1 MTRKERAG
9 RAVDLAG
16 TLLREA
22 RAQETPEEKAQAR
35 RLARMM
41 EDPRGKQL
49 TIALVDQAF
58 RSRRPERIADQLGYL
73 LERYGTP
80 QFMEWWER
88 VALMLGGVMGHYLPS
103 VVVPPIVARLRHET
117 ESLILPAEEDELR
130 QYLTERRRAGVRLNL
145 NLLGE
150 AILGEG
156 EAARRLEAYLA
167 LLAREDV
174 EYISVKVSSV
184 FSQINLVAFRH
195 TVERVKERLRVLYG
209 QALRHQYRHA
219 DGHLTPKFINL
230 DMEEHRDLDLTVT
243 AFREVLDEAEFL
255 PLRAGVVL
263 QAYLPESHRVQRALT
278 AWAIERRRR
287 GGAPIKLRIVKGA
300 NLAMEGIEAARHG
313 WPQAPYTTKVDVDA
327 NFKRMVEYGC
337 HLDHAPAVHLGIA
350 THNLFDVAHGLVL
363 RDDPES
369 LSPIGGEGRVRGPGS
384 LEPFVEFEMLEGMAN
399 HQARAVQARA
409 GGLLLYAPV
418 VRAEDFHSAIAYL
431 VRRLD
436 ENTAPN
442 NFLRHVFGLEPG
454 SPDWERER
462 DRFLSA
468 FDLVDEVSD
477 APRQHQ
483 NRAGE
488 TLESFSNESLSP
500 IGGEGRV
507 RGRTSRMDSTFSN
520 EPDTDWS
527 VSANREWID
536 AVITSWSDRPPE
548 TVPLQIG
555 GELIAGAGE
564 TEAQDRSRPERA
576 AYRHALAGREQI
588 GRALDVAHAAQKTWA
603 AGPASERRAL
613 LEQAAA
619 VLACRR
625 GDLIGAMIVDG
636 AKTVAEADPEV
647 SEAIDFARYYLRS
660 LEEAGPDLTGCQM
673 DPLGV
678 IVIAPPWN
686 FPLSIPASG
695 VLAALAAGNSV
706 LLKPAP
712 EAVLVGW
719 HLAKALWDGGI
730 PRDVLQFMPCPDD
743 DVGRSLVTDPR
754 VDAVILTGSAETA
767 RRFLT
772 WRPDLTLFAETSGKN
787 AMIITALSDR
797 DQAIRDLIHS
807 AFGHQGQKCSAASLA
822 ICEAEVYDD
831 AVFRRQLRD
840 AAISL
845 GAGSAWETSS
855 RITPLTQAPGE
866 ALRRALTTLDEGE
879 EWLLEPRLMTGEHP
893 HLWSPGIK
901 LGVRG
906 GSFFHRTECF
916 GPVLGLMRA
925 ENLDEAIE
933 LANGTPYGL
942 TSGIQSLDDR
952 EIDRWID
959 RIEAGNLYVNRP
971 ITGAMVGRQPFGG
984 WKASSVGPGAKVG
997 GPNYVL
1003 QLARWRASTS
1013 LSPIGGKGRSENES
1027 LSPIGGERRSS
1038 SRDAALSDEARAEWV
1053 REQGSRADNESL
1065 SPIGGEG
1072 GVRGQLSALLER
1084 WLAEEQDEQ
1093 AKALLRASAASYAL
1107 AWQRHFSR
1115 EHDPMRILGERNV
1128 FRYRPCRHV
1137 LVRAEAAS
1145 PAGRLALQ
1153 QVLLAALTCDVPL
1166 TVSLSRGEQSPWL
1179 GEHAAVAAGI
1189 ESEADLIEH
1198 LRSAEDVE
1206 RLRVL
1211 APVSLG
1217 VRAAAH
1223 EAGVAVIDAPVLA
1236 TGRLELRWYLR
1247 EQTIARV
1254 VHRYGNIMEPAATE

>member
-1 MTRKERAG
+1 MSAMTRRKERAG
-9 RAVDLAG
+9 RAVELAA

-22 RAQETPEEKAQAR
+22 RAQETPAEIAQAR

-41 EDPRGKQL
+41 EDPRGKEL

-58 RSRRPERIADQLGYL
+58 RSRRPERIADQLSYL
-73 LERYGTP
+73 LHRYGTP

-103 VVVPPIVARLRHET
+103 VIVPPIVARLRHET
-117 ESLILPAEEDELR
+117 ESLILPGEEEELQR
-130 QYLTERRRAGVRLNL
+130 YLAQRRRAGVRLNL

-184 FSQINLVAFRH
+184 FSQITLVAFRH
-195 TVERVKERLRVLYG
+195 TVERVKARLRVLYR
-209 QALRHQYRHA
+209 QALRHHYRHP

-243 AFREVLDEAEFL
+243 AFREVLDEEEFA

-300 NLAMEGIEAARHG
+300 NLAMERIEAAVHG
-313 WPQAPYTTKVDVDA
+313 WPQAPYTTKAEVDA
-327 NFKRMVEYGC
+327 NFKRMLEYGC
-337 HLDHAPAVHLGIA
+337 LPERVQAVHLGIA
-350 THNLFDVAHGLVL
+350 SHNLFDVAHGLVL
-363 RDDPES
+363 RDD
-369 LSPIGGEGRVRGPGS
+369 EGV
-384 LEPFVEFEMLEGMAN
+384 EPFVEFEMLEGMAN

-436 ENTAPN
+436 ENTAPD

-462 DRFLSA
+462 DRFLAA
-468 FDLVDEVSD
+468 FDLLDEISD

-483 NRAGE
+483 DRAS
-488 TLESFSNESLSP
+488 ESMESRSSSRDAVLSD
-500 IGGEGRV
+500 EASAESV
-507 RGRTSRMDSTFSN
+507 RGQASRQGEDGANAFSN

-527 VSANREWID
+527 VPANREWID
-536 AVITSWSDRPPE
+536 AVVTSWRARPSE
-548 TVPLQIG
+548 TVPLQIA
-555 GELIAGAGE
+555 GELIKGAAAV
-564 TEAQDRSRPERA
+564 EARDRSLPDRI
-576 AYRHALAGREQI
+576 AYRHALADRAQI
-588 GRALDVAHAAQKTWA
+588 DRALDAARAAQPVWA
-603 AGPASERRAL
+603 AGSVEERRAL
-613 LEQAAA
+613 LDQAAL
-619 VLACRR
+619 VLARR
-625 GDLIGAMIVDG
+625 RADLIGAMVIDG
-636 AKTVAEADPEV
+636 AKTVQEADPEV
-647 SEAIDFARYYLRS
+647 SEAVDFARYYPRS

-673 DPLGV
+673 GPLGV

-695 VLAALAAGNSV
+695 VLAALAGGNCA

-719 HLAKALWDGGI
+719 HLARALWDGGI
-730 PRDVLQFMPCPDD
+730 PREVLQFVPCPDD
-743 DVGRSLVTDPR
+743 DVGRALITDPR

-767 RRFLT
+767 RRFLS
-772 WRPDLTLFAETSGKN
+772 WRPDLQLFAETSGKN
-787 AMIITALSDR
+787 SMIITALADR
-797 DQAIRDLIHS
+797 DQAIRDLVRS

-840 AAISL
+840 AAASL
-845 GAGSAWETSS
+845 DAGSAWELSS
-855 RITPLTQAPGE
+855 RITPLTQPPGE
-866 ALRRALTTLDEGE
+866 ALRRALTTLDPDE
-879 EWLLEPRLMTGEHP
+879 EWLLEPRRVVEHP
-893 HLWSPGIK
+893 YLWSPGIK
-901 LGVRG
+901 LGVRR
-906 GSFFHRTECF
+906 GSFFHVTECF

-925 ENLDEAIE
+925 ENLDEAID

-952 EIDRWID
+952 EITRWVDGID
-959 RIEAGNLYVNRP
+959 AGNLYVNRP

-1003 QLARWRASTS
+1003 QLARWRQ
-1013 LSPIGGKGRSENES
+1013 
-1027 LSPIGGERRSS
+1027 
-1038 SRDAALSDEARAEWV
+1038 V
-1053 REQGSRADNESL
+1053 RLPTPAVECAPRVA
-1065 SPIGGEG
+1065 
-1072 GVRGQLSALLER
+1072 ALLER
-1084 WLAEEQDEQ
+1084 FLEDAPFEP
-1093 AKALLRASAASYAL
+1093 APLLGASAASFAE

-1115 EHDPMRILGERNV
+1115 EHERVRILGERNV
-1128 FRYRPCRHV
+1128 FRYRPCRRM
-1137 LVRAEAAS
+1137 LVRAETDS
-1145 PAGRLALQ
+1145 PGGRLALRL
-1153 QVLLAALTCDVPL
+1153 VLLAALTCDVPV
-1166 TVSLSRGEQSPWL
+1166 TVSLSRGDPWPWL
-1179 GEHAAVAAGI
+1179 ADHAGI
-1189 ESEADLIEH
+1189 TGSTESEAELIAR
-1198 LRSAEDVE
+1198 LRNSSEKDGVD

-1211 APVSLG
+1211 DPVSLA
-1217 VRAAAH
+1217 VLSAAH

-1236 TGRLELRWYLR
+1236 AGRLELRWYLR
-1247 EQTIARV
+1247 EQTIGRV
-1254 VHRYGNIMEPAATE
+1254 THRYGNVMEPAATE

>member
-1 MTRKERAG
+1 MSCRRERAR
-9 RAVDLAG
+9 RAVDLAEA
-16 TLLREA
+16 LLREA
-22 RAQETPEEKAQAR
+22 RAQETPDEIAQAR

-41 EDPRGKQL
+41 EDPGGKQL
-49 TIALVDQAF
+49 TIALIDQAF
-58 RSRRPERIADQLGYL
+58 RSRRPTRIADQISYL
-73 LERYGTP
+73 LERYGAP
-80 QFMEWWER
+80 HFMEWWER
-88 VALMLGGVMGHYLPS
+88 VALMLGGVMAHYLPS
-103 VVVPPIVARLRHET
+103 VVVPPIVAHLRHET
-117 ESLILPAEEDELR
+117 QSLILPAEEEELQR
-130 QYLTERRRAGVRLNL
+130 YLAGRRGAGIRLNL

-156 EAARRLEAYLA
+156 EAARRLEAYLI

-174 EYISVKVSSV
+174 EYISVKVSSI

-195 TVERVKERLRVLYG
+195 TVLRVKERLRVLYR

-230 DMEEHRDLDLTVT
+230 DMEEHRDLELTAT
-243 AFREVLDEAEFL
+243 AFREVLDEGEFL
-255 PLRAGVVL
+255 SLWAGIVL
-263 QAYLPESHRVQRALT
+263 QAYVPESHRVQRALVT
-278 AWAIERRRR
+278 WAIERRRR
-287 GGAPIKLRIVKGA
+287 GGAPIKIRIVKGA
-300 NLAMEGIEAARHG
+300 NLAMERIEAAVHG
-313 WPQAPYTTKVDVDA
+313 WPQAPYTTKAEVDA

-337 HLDHAPAVHLGIA
+337 RLEHARAVHLGIA
-350 THNLFDVAHGLVL
+350 THNLFDVAHGLLL
-363 RDDPES
+363 RED
-369 LSPIGGEGRVRGPGS
+369 EG

-399 HQARAVQARA
+399 QQARAVQARA

-436 ENTAPN
+436 ENTAKD
-442 NFLRHVFGLEPG
+442 NFLRHVVDLESG

-468 FDLVDEVSD
+468 FDLVDQLSD

-483 NRAGE
+483 NR
-488 TLESFSNESLSP
+488 SESLSP
-500 IGGEGRV
+500 TRGEGRV
-507 RGRTSRMDSTFSN
+507 KGPAATPFSN

-527 VSANREWID
+527 VAANRDWIE
-536 AVITSWSDRPPE
+536 AVVTRWRERAPE

-555 GELIAGAGE
+555 GELMAGAAE
-564 TEAQDRSRPERA
+564 VQARDRSRPERV
-576 AYRHALAGREQI
+576 AYRHALADRAQVN
-588 GRALDVAHAAQKTWA
+588 RALDVARAAQPAWA
-603 AGPASERRAL
+603 ARLPAERRTL
-613 LEQAAA
+613 LDRAAA
-619 VLACRR
+619 VLARRR

-647 SEAIDFARYYLRS
+647 SEAIDFARYYPRS
-660 LEEAGPDLTGCQM
+660 LEETAGHVGNCQM
-673 DPLGV
+673 EVLGV
-678 IVIAPPWN
+678 VVVAPPWN

-695 VLAALAAGNSV
+695 VSAALAAGNSA

-719 HLAKALWDGGI
+719 HLAQALWDGGI
-730 PRDVLQFMPCPDD
+730 PREVLQFVPCPDHE
-743 DVGRSLVTDPR
+743 VGRALITDSR

-787 AMIITALSDR
+787 AMIVTALADR
-797 DQAIRDLIHS
+797 DQAIRDLVRS

-831 AVFRRQLRD
+831 TVFRRQLRD
-840 AAISL
+840 AAASL
-845 GAGSAWETSS
+845 DVGSAWETSS
-855 RITPLTQAPGE
+855 RITPLTQAPGG

-879 EWLLEPRLMTGEHP
+879 EWLLEPRLVSGHP

-906 GSFFHRTECF
+906 GSFFHSTECF

-925 ENLDEAIE
+925 LHLDEAIG

-942 TSGIQSLDDR
+942 TSGIHTLDDR
-952 EIDRWID
+952 EIDQWLD

-1003 QLARWRASTS
+1003 QLARWRETTLPTAGAS
-1013 LSPIGGKGRSENES
+1013 LRPEI
-1027 LSPIGGERRSS
+1027 
-1038 SRDAALSDEARAEWV
+1038 
-1053 REQGSRADNESL
+1053 
-1065 SPIGGEG
+1065 
-1072 GVRGQLSALLER
+1072 SALLER
-1084 WLAEEQDEQ
+1084 WLEATDEQ
-1093 AKALLRASAASYAL
+1093 GKALLRASAASYAE
-1107 AWQRHFSR
+1107 AWQHHFSR

-1128 FRYRPCRHV
+1128 FRYRPCRGV
-1137 LVRAEAAS
+1137 LVRAEAA
-1145 PAGRLALQ
+1145 AQAERLALQ
-1153 QVLLAALTCDVPL
+1153 QVILAALTCNVPL
-1166 TVSLSRGEQSPWL
+1166 TISLSRDDPSSWL
-1179 GEHAAVAAGI
+1179 PEHAAVAAVI
-1189 ESEADLIEH
+1189 ESEVDAIER
-1198 LRSAEDVE
+1198 LRSSTAIE

-1211 APVSLG
+1211 DTVSPA

-1223 EAGVAVIDAPVLA
+1223 EAGVAVIDTPVLA

-1247 EQTIARV
+1247 EQTIAHV
-1254 VHRYGNIMEPAATE
+1254 MHRYGNVMEPAAAE

>member
-1 MTRKERAG
+1 MERAK
-9 RAVDLAG
+9 RAIELAEA
-16 TLLREA
+16 LLREA
-22 RAQETPEEKAQAR
+22 RAGQTSEERGRAE

-41 EDPRGKQL
+41 EDPRGKEL

-58 RSRRPERIADQLGYL
+58 RSRRPERIADQLSYL
-73 LERYGTP
+73 LHRYGTP
-80 QFMEWWER
+80 HFMEWWER
-88 VALMLGGVMGHYLPS
+88 VALILGGVMGHYLPS
-103 VVVPPIVARLRHET
+103 VIVPPIVARLRHET
-117 ESLILPAEEDELR
+117 ESLILPGEEEELQR
-130 QYLTERRRAGVRLNL
+130 YLAERRRAGVRLNL

-195 TVERVKERLRVLYG
+195 TVERVKERLRILYR

-230 DMEEHRDLDLTVT
+230 DMEEHRDLDVTAT
-243 AFREVLDEAEFL
+243 AFREVLDEHEFL
-255 PLRAGVVL
+255 PLWAGIVL
-263 QAYLPESHRVQRALT
+263 QAYVPESHRVQRALV
-278 AWAIERRRR
+278 AWAIERQRR
-287 GGAPIKLRIVKGA
+287 GGAPIKIRVVKGA
-300 NLAMEGIEAARHG
+300 NLAMERIEAAVHG
-313 WPQAPYTTKVDVDA
+313 WPQAPYTTKAEVDA

-337 HLDHAPAVHLGIA
+337 RLEHARAVHLGIA
-350 THNLFDVAHGLVL
+350 THNLFDVAHGLLL
-363 RDDPES
+363 REA
-369 LSPIGGEGRVRGPGS
+369 EG

-399 HQARAVQARA
+399 HQARALQARA
-409 GGLLLYAPV
+409 GGLLFYAPV

-436 ENTAPN
+436 ENTAED

-454 SPDWERER
+454 SADWARER

-468 FDLVDEVSD
+468 FDLVDQLSD
-477 APRQHQ
+477 APRQRQ
-483 NRAGE
+483 NRAAE
-488 TLESFSNESLSP
+488 ESPRSESFSP
-500 IGGEGRV
+500 A
-507 RGRTSRMDSTFSN
+507 TPFSN

-527 VSANREWID
+527 VAANRDWMEGVVTRWRGR
-536 AVITSWSDRPPE
+536 APE
-548 TVPLQIG
+548 TVLLQIG
-555 GELIAGAGE
+555 GELLAGA
-564 TEAQDRSRPERA
+564 ADVQARDRSRPGRV
-576 AYRHALAGREQI
+576 AYRHGLAGRAEVS
-588 GRALDVAHAAQKTWA
+588 RALDVARVAQPAWA
-603 AGPASERRAL
+603 ARLPAARRAL
-613 LEQAAA
+613 LDRAAA
-619 VLACRR
+619 VLARRR

-647 SEAIDFARYYLRS
+647 SEAIDFARYYPRS
-660 LEEAGPDLTGCQM
+660 LEEAAGAEGSCQM
-673 DPLGV
+673 DALGV
-678 IVIAPPWN
+678 VVVAPPWN

-706 LLKPAP
+706 LLKPAL

-719 HLAKALWDGGI
+719 HLAQALWDGGI
-730 PRDVLQFMPCPDD
+730 PKEALQFVPCPDD
-743 DVGRSLVTDPR
+743 DVGRALITDPR
-754 VDAVILTGSAETA
+754 VDAVIV
-767 RRFLT
+767 
-772 WRPDLTLFAETSGKN
+772 
-787 AMIITALSDR
+787 TALADR
-797 DQAIRDLIHS
+797 DQAIRDLVRS

-840 AAISL
+840 AAASL
-845 GAGSAWETSS
+845 DIGSAWTTSS
-855 RITPLTQAPGE
+855 RLTPLTQAPGA
-866 ALRRALTTLDEGE
+866 ALLRALTTLDEGE
-879 EWLLEPRLMTGEHP
+879 EWLLEPRLISARS

-925 ENLDEAIE
+925 EHLDEAIA
-933 LANGTPYGL
+933 LANGTAYGL
-942 TSGIQSLDDR
+942 TSGIQTLDDR
-952 EIDRWID
+952 EIDRWLD

-1003 QLARWRASTS
+1003 QLARWRETTLPTAGAS
-1013 LSPIGGKGRSENES
+1013 L
-1027 LSPIGGERRSS
+1027 
-1038 SRDAALSDEARAEWV
+1038 
-1053 REQGSRADNESL
+1053 REE
-1065 SPIGGEG
+1065 
-1072 GVRGQLSALLER
+1072 LSALLKN
-1084 WLAEEQDEQ
+1084 WLEETDDEQ
-1093 AKALLRASAASYAL
+1093 AKVLLRASAASYAQ
-1107 AWQRHFSR
+1107 AWQRHFSL
-1115 EHDPMRILGERNV
+1115 EHDPMRIVGERNV
-1128 FRYRPCRHV
+1128 FRYWPCRRV
-1137 LVRAEAAS
+1137 LIRAEAVT

-1153 QVLLAALTCDVPL
+1153 QVILAALTCDVPL
-1166 TVSLSRGEQSPWL
+1166 TISLSRGDPSSWL
-1179 GEHAAVAAGI
+1179 PDHAAVAAII
-1189 ESEADLIEH
+1189 ENEADAIER
-1198 LRSAEDVE
+1198 LRSSKSIE

-1211 APVSLG
+1211 DTVSPA

-1254 VHRYGNIMEPAATE
+1254 MHRYGNVMEPAAAE